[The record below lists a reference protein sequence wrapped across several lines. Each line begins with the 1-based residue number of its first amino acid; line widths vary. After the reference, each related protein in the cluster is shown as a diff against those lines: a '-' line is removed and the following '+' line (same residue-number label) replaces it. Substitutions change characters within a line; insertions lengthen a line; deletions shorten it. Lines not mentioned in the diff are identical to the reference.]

1 MIFATKVEYSIF
13 SSATLVLAEL
23 TTASMDETTKEEIT
37 IFSTTDSVGETTQ
50 QLNTDSPITDVTE
63 TTEKVTAGLTTAL
76 VDETTEKE
84 TSDSTTTPDFTSI
97 ATTKTP
103 NTETT
108 QEVIASTTASS
119 VGETTVAT
127 TATTTTVATTTI
139 VTTTTAF
146 DGWKYNVTGKISTSQ
161 KDLDREYIEE
171 ELEMMVCGDSQDPEN
186 KLGMVI
192 F

>member
-1 MIFATKVEYSIF
+1 MIFATKVEYSVF

-76 VDETTEKE
+76 VDETTKKE
-84 TSDSTTTPDFTSI
+84 ISDSTTTPDFI

-103 NTETT
+103 NKETT